1 MSANLY
7 KEISFK
13 AMGSPCEI
21 KIYLNEDAQPSFF
34 FNKLRVELERLEQ
47 KYSKF
52 RADSLLSHINANA
65 AKGVPT
71 ELDAE
76 TLSIIDHASS
86 CFHHSDGLFD
96 ITAGALNKLWD
107 FRKNEVPSAQKISDA
122 LLVTGFNKL
131 SIDNTLLKM
140 PVGMELD
147 LGGVVKEYAADAL
160 AVKANQLG
168 VKNGIINLGGDIA
181 VIGCQP
187 GGKSWPVGISNPEKF
202 SSAIAK
208 IHISSGGL
216 ASSGDYQRFFFF
228 RGKRYSHI
236 INPKTG
242 HPSSGLRTVSVA
254 ANLCTVAGSI
264 ATIAMLKREESALEW
279 LNELDLP
286 YVVMD
291 STGKLNRSK
300 NSDVIKM

>member
-1 MSANLY
+1 
-7 KEISFK
+7 
-13 AMGSPCEI
+13 MGSPCEI
-21 KIYLNEDAQPSFF
+21 KVYLNNNAQSPFSFE
-34 FNKLRVELERLEQ
+34 KLRDELERLEQ

-52 RADSLLSHINANA
+52 RTDSFLSCINANA
-65 AKGVPT
+65 AKGAPT
-71 ELDAE
+71 ELDDE
-76 TLSIIDHASS
+76 TLSIIRHAST
-86 CFHHSDGLFD
+86 CFHQSDGLFD

-107 FRKNEVPSAQKISDA
+107 FRKNEVPSTQKISDA

-131 SIDNTLLKM
+131 SIDNALLKM

-168 VKNGIINLGGDIA
+168 IKSGIINLGGDIA

-187 GGKSWPVGISNPEKF
+187 DGKSWPVGISNPEKF

-216 ASSGDYQRFFFF
+216 ASSGDYQRFFIF

-236 INPKTG
+236 INPRTG
-242 HPSSGLRTVSVA
+242 YPSSGLRAVSVA

-264 ATIAMLKREESALEW
+264 ATIAMLKGEKSALDW
-279 LNELDLP
+279 LNDTGLP

-291 STGKLNRSK
+291 STGKLK
-300 NSDVIKM
+300 QGKDSDLMMR

>member
-1 MSANLY
+1 
-7 KEISFK
+7 
-13 AMGSPCEI
+13 MGSPCEI
-21 KIYLNEDAQPSFF
+21 KVYLNNNAQSPFF
-34 FNKLRVELERLEQ
+34 FEKLRDELERLEQ

-52 RADSLLSHINANA
+52 RTDSFLSCINANA
-65 AKGVPT
+65 AKGAPT
-71 ELDAE
+71 ELDDE
-76 TLSIIDHASS
+76 TLSIIRHAST
-86 CFHHSDGLFD
+86 CFHQSDGLFD

-107 FRKNEVPSAQKISDA
+107 FRKNEVPSTQKISDA

-131 SIDNTLLKM
+131 SLDNALLKM
-140 PVGMELD
+140 PVGRELD

-168 VKNGIINLGGDIA
+168 IKSGIINLGGDIA

-187 GGKSWPVGISNPEKF
+187 DGKSWPVGISNPEKF

-216 ASSGDYQRFFFF
+216 ASSGDYQRFFIF

-236 INPKTG
+236 INPRTG
-242 HPSSGLRTVSVA
+242 YPSSGLRAVSVA

-264 ATIAMLKREESALEW
+264 ATIAMLKGEKSALDW
-279 LNELDLP
+279 LNDTGLP

-291 STGKLNRSK
+291 STGKLK
-300 NSDVIKM
+300 QGKDSDLMMR